1 MAASWISLG
10 VPSAALFVDG
20 ESRFRGLQGLGCDP
34 GRCATAD
41 GFIPSFAVGV
51 YFNSSR
57 SQWAMGSLRLELV
70 LAFFLGGDGR
80 RRGGQALVV
89 PVCEGSRD
97 IAVIFFFFRV
107 LCDVWLGQP
116 YLYPLWAYIYSYVYV
131 HLYLYVFLT

>member
-1 MAASWISLG
+1 
-10 VPSAALFVDG
+10 
-20 ESRFRGLQGLGCDP
+20 
-34 GRCATAD
+34 
-41 GFIPSFAVGV
+41 
-51 YFNSSR
+51 
-57 SQWAMGSLRLELV
+57 
-70 LAFFLGGDGR
+70 
-80 RRGGQALVV
+80 VV